1 MELRGTNRTGRA
13 RLTDI
18 AREAGVSSATVDRV
32 LNNRP
37 GVRPRTQEIVRNAAV
52 RLGYIGGAMGASAQ
66 LQQYRLEV
74 VLPAGSNSFM
84 RELRGHIEHLSA
96 LHPEAQVTV
105 HSIEGFNPDSLAAKL
120 AQFGA
125 PDQGVA
131 VVAIDHPTVRE
142 AMRALSLRGSP
153 IITLVSD
160 IHHVPRA
167 GYVGIDNRSAGRLA
181 GYLVGRFLGMGGH
194 QVALFAGSLA
204 YRGHEE
210 REMGFRHVLS
220 EDFPGISIFDSTEVR
235 DDESRAYAAAMEVL
249 SNNPDLSAIY
259 NIGAGNRGIAR
270 ALEESG
276 RAGQI
281 VFVGH
286 DLTEYTKS
294 FLLKGT
300 MDVVIDQNPRVQ
312 AREALAQLVRSV
324 RGEPWEALAVRVQA
338 IFRENI
344 PEL

>member
-1 MELRGTNRTGRA
+1 MARA

-37 GVRPRTQEIVRNAAV
+37 GVRARTQEAVLEAAT
-52 RLGYIGGAMGASAQ
+52 RLGYRDLASRSPGEVTAT
-66 LQQYRLEV
+66 YRLEI
-74 VLPAGSNSFM
+74 VLPAGTNSFM
-84 RELRGHIEHLSA
+84 RELRGHIERLSA
-96 LHPEAQVTV
+96 LHLEARVTV
-105 HSIEGFNPDSLAAKL
+105 HSIEGFDPDSLAAKL
-120 AQFGA
+120 AEFGA

-142 AMRALSLRGSP
+142 AMRSLHLRGSP
-153 IITLVSD
+153 IVTLVSD
-160 IHHVPRA
+160 IHHVPRV

-181 GYLVGRFLGMGGH
+181 GYLVGRLLGPGIH
-194 QVALFAGSLA
+194 RVALFAGSLS

-220 EDFPGISIFDSTEVR
+220 EDFPQIGILDSTEVR
-235 DDESRAYAAAMEVL
+235 DDDSRAYSAAMAMLRRHPEV
-249 SNNPDLSAIY
+249 DAVY
-259 NIGAGNRGIAR
+259 NIGAGNRGIAK
-270 ALEESG
+270 ALQETG
-276 RAGQI
+276 CARKV

-286 DLTEYTKS
+286 DLTEHTKA
-294 FLLKGT
+294 FLIDRT
-300 MDVVIDQNPRVQ
+300 MDVAIDQNPRVQ
-312 AREALAQLVRSV
+312 AREVLAQLVRSV
-324 RGEPWEALAVRVQA
+324 RGEPWGALAVRVQP

>member
-1 MELRGTNRTGRA
+1 MGRA

-32 LNNRP
+32 LNDRP
-37 GVRPRTQEIVRNAAV
+37 GVRARTRDAVRTAAA
-52 RLGYIGGAMGASAQ
+52 RLGYIDGAESPAQ
-66 LQQYRLEV
+66 PIVPVCRLEM
-74 VLPAGSNSFM
+74 VLPAGTNSFM
-84 RELRGHIEHLSA
+84 RELARHIEQLSA
-96 LHPEAQVTV
+96 LHPEARVTI
-105 HSIEGFNPDSLAAKL
+105 HSIEGFDPDSLAAKL
-120 AQFGA
+120 AEFGA

-142 AMRALSLRGSP
+142 AMRALALRGSAV
-153 IITLVSD
+153 ITLVSD

-181 GYLVGRFLGMGGH
+181 GYLVGRLLGPGH
-194 QVALFAGSLA
+194 HRVALFAGSLS

-210 REMGFRHVLS
+210 REMGFRHVLA
-220 EDFPGISIFDSTEVR
+220 EDFPTIGILDSTEVR
-235 DDESRAYAAAMEVL
+235 DDDSRAHAAAMAMFEAH
-249 SNNPDLSAIY
+249 PDVDAIY

-270 ALEESG
+270 ALEETG
-276 RAGQI
+276 RARRVI
-281 VFVGH
+281 FVGH
-286 DLTEYTKS
+286 DLTEHTKG
-294 FLLKGT
+294 FLLNRT

-324 RGEPWEALAVRVQA
+324 KGEPWSALAVRVQA